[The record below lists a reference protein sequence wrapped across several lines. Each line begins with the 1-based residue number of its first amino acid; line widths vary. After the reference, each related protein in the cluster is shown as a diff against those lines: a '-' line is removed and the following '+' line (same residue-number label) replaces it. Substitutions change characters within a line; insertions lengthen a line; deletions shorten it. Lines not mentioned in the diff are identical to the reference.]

1 MVDSAFNICDGR
13 DFVMGDNRNDS
24 YEAKY
29 WDNKIVYGKMILEVV
44 LFRYW
49 PIMKQIK

>member
-1 MVDSAFNICDGR
+1 MVDSAFNICDGW

-29 WDNKIVYGKMILEVV
+29 WDNKIVYGKMILEKHAG
-44 LFRYW
+44 L
-49 PIMKQIK
+49 PLAESLK